1 MRFIRAGALAR
12 LAAIAAP
19 LLFFS
24 VVSLAL
30 PHPAFAVIHLGE
42 PNTVSLS
49 NGLVGYWPLD
59 GSVTNWTSSPRSI
72 FRAAATRL
80 NDNKWHLLTGV
91 YSASKTQI
99 YLDGVLRDSEPS
111 GTFTPNLGPLQIGSA
126 KAGIID
132 DVRIYDRALTA
143 GEVQQLY
150 LAGK

>member
-1 MRFIRAGALAR
+1 MKLVDVGAL
-12 LAAIAAP
+12 
-19 LLFFS
+19 
-24 VVSLAL
+24 VSLAAAALFAFCAFVSL
-30 PHPAFAVIHLGE
+30 PSCAEAVIHLGM
-42 PNTVSLS
+42 PNSTSLS

-132 DVRIYDRALTA
+132 DVRIYNRALTA